1 MFIITD
7 ETMSKTDY
15 QFDPIEDIQILTSL
29 SNIYVVRTE
38 KLLPTLFFMQ
48 KLGWKLWE
56 LQADDRVNEFG
67 ELIEWEILTY
77 YKPKWQN

>member
-67 ELIEWEILTY
+67 ELIE
-77 YKPKWQN
+77 